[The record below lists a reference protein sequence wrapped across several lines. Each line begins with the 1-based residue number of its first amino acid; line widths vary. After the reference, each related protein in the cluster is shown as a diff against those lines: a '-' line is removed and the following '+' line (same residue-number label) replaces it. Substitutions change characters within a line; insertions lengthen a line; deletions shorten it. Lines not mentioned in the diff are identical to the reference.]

1 MKSLSLHSAW
11 PCTDPFLRAVVEG
24 WRIMVAS
31 TRFADPL
38 SAAIPDTEL
47 IIFEDCAH
55 APIYDNVDDFN
66 QRTLAFLQR
75 HSS

>member
-1 MKSLSLHSAW
+1 M
-11 PCTDPFLRAVVEG
+11 FLFELVKQVLET
-24 WRIMVAS
+24 S

-47 IIFEDCAH
+47 VVFEDCAH
-55 APIYDNVDDFN
+55 APIYENVDDFN

-75 HSS
+75 HTR